1 MDIKQTDTLI
11 TLPSEQLSYP
21 NIDSEDN
28 SALSSQIKLL
38 TDTIEGLNDKIYF
51 LREHV
56 ERLSSTEIKAH
67 LEEFPNIQTLS

>member
-28 SALSSQIKLL
+28 SSLSSQIKLL